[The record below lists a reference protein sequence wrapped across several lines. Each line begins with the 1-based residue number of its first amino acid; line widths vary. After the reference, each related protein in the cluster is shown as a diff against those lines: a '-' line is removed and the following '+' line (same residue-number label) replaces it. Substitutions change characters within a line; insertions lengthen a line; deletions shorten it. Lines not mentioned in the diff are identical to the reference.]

1 MFTKKVP
8 RILAYLLVMTMM
20 LSLCTVSAFAAPK
33 KGNFFASMF
42 TPTASFDVP
51 SDIEVGDTVRVP
63 VSVSSNV
70 RSVSWSLTCD
80 DVKQKILSSSKRYVT
95 FVVKSDGE
103 YELNCTVSSVFMK
116 KTYTD
121 KFTVENRV
129 EPLEITSLSV
139 PSTGVVGEP
148 FTVSGTATGAA
159 HFSWYV
165 NRDGQDYAFDDN
177 LDDNGGQICLNE
189 PGEYDIIFMVYD
201 EDWHHVSETKSIVIE
216 EPKEALEIVDVHVP
230 FVVTAGEPF
239 TVSVETTG
247 ARNVEWYVEQNGHGY
262 ALPEVPVGFEV
273 EIQIDEPGEYEIVC
287 MPYDDD
293 WNYIHEYVSITV
305 EPEQKEPLEI
315 LTFDVPEK
323 AVAGEPFEVS
333 GTASGAVHYS
343 WYVNKDG
350 QDYAFEDNLTDNGG
364 QIVLTEPGRYAII
377 FKAYDEDWQSVSQ
390 TKYIT
395 IEPALSILSVSVPET
410 VTAGEPFTASVDA
423 AGARNVE
430 WYVRKDGHGYELS
443 EVPVGFEVEIQIDE
457 PGEYEI
463 ICMPYDDTW
472 TYIRQSVFITV
483 EPAQNDQLEIL
494 SMSVP
499 EKAVAGENFDVSA
512 TAANAAHLEWYVNVD
527 GEDYP
532 VPEGLSDNGGSICF
546 ENPGVYDIIFMAF
559 DDGWKNHV
567 HKTMS
572 VTVYA
577 ESVLDGNT
585 LDKTRAMYS
594 WSSKYMDDENEAI
607 LQQVMDLTN
616 CNRLYQEVSSS
627 ADYEYVADFLDRRDA
642 AGQEVWYLCGD
653 ASWALEPGAASMIAE
668 VERVAGLN
676 AHSDVKFAG
685 IQFDVE
691 PYCLDDFDEN
701 ADAYFPVYVE
711 NCKHVYQ
718 VAQSY
723 GIPVEICIPYWW
735 DSAYGFDEGL
745 EDLIANACDSVA
757 VMNYYKAGKE
767 IKHIADELALCEKY
781 DKPIVNI
788 TEMQAPGTHGL
799 TENNTYYN
807 DGVDAVEAMWSDMEA
822 YFGYDNLGYSYH
834 YLNVMIELLGL

>member
-8 RILAYLLVMTMM
+8 RILAYLLVVTMM

-33 KGNFFASMF
+33 KGNFLASMF

-70 RSVSWSLTCD
+70 RRVSWSLTCD

-95 FVVKSDGE
+95 FVVQSDGE

-121 KFTVENRV
+121 KFTVENSA

-139 PSTGVVGEP
+139 PSTGVAGEP

-216 EPKEALEIVDVHVP
+216 EPREALEIVDVHVP
-230 FVVTAGEPF
+230 SVVTAGEPF

-262 ALPEVPVGFEV
+262 ELP
-273 EIQIDEPGEYEIVC
+273 
-287 MPYDDD
+287 
-293 WNYIHEYVSITV
+293 
-305 EPEQKEPLEI
+305 
-315 LTFDVPEK
+315 
-323 AVAGEPFEVS
+323 
-333 GTASGAVHYS
+333 
-343 WYVNKDG
+343 
-350 QDYAFEDNLTDNGG
+350 
-364 QIVLTEPGRYAII
+364 
-377 FKAYDEDWQSVSQ
+377 
-390 TKYIT
+390 
-395 IEPALSILSVSVPET
+395 
-410 VTAGEPFTASVDA
+410 
-423 AGARNVE
+423 
-430 WYVRKDGHGYELS
+430 

-499 EKAVAGENFDVSA
+499 EKAVAGENFDASA

-668 VERVAGLN
+668 VERVADLN

-723 GIPVEICIPYWW
+723 GISVEICIPYWW

-807 DGVDAVEAMWSDMEA
+807 DGVDAVEAIWSDMEA
-822 YFGYDNLGYSYH
+822 YFGYDKLGYSYH

>member
-70 RSVSWSLTCD
+70 RRVSWSLTCD

-95 FVVKSDGE
+95 FVVQSDGE
-103 YELNCTVSSVFMK
+103 YELSCTVSSVFMK

-121 KFTVENRV
+121 KFTVENSA
-129 EPLEITSLSV
+129 ELLEITSLSV

-216 EPKEALEIVDVHVP
+216 EPREALEIVDVHVP
-230 FVVTAGEPF
+230 SVVTAGEPF

-262 ALPEVPVGFEV
+262 ALP
-273 EIQIDEPGEYEIVC
+273 
-287 MPYDDD
+287 
-293 WNYIHEYVSITV
+293 
-305 EPEQKEPLEI
+305 
-315 LTFDVPEK
+315 
-323 AVAGEPFEVS
+323 
-333 GTASGAVHYS
+333 
-343 WYVNKDG
+343 
-350 QDYAFEDNLTDNGG
+350 
-364 QIVLTEPGRYAII
+364 
-377 FKAYDEDWQSVSQ
+377 
-390 TKYIT
+390 
-395 IEPALSILSVSVPET
+395 
-410 VTAGEPFTASVDA
+410 
-423 AGARNVE
+423 
-430 WYVRKDGHGYELS
+430 

-585 LDKTRAMYS
+585 LDKARAMYS
-594 WSSKYMDDENEAI
+594 WSSKYMDEENETV

-627 ADYEYVADFLDRRDA
+627 ADYEYVADFLNRRDA

-653 ASWALEPGAASMIAE
+653 ASWALEPGAESMIAE
-668 VERVAGLN
+668 VERVADLN

-822 YFGYDNLGYSYH
+822 YFGYDKLGYSYH